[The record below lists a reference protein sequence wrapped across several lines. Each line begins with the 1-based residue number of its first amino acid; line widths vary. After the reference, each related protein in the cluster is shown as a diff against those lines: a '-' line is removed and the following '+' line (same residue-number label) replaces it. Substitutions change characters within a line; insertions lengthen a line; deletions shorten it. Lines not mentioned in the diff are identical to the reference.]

1 MKLKNLTICGFRG
14 FNRLQSIP
22 LDNNIVLV
30 YGLNGTGKS
39 GLVEALEW
47 LFYDEIS
54 RKARSLC
61 KSEYTSDCIKN
72 VHYDEAE
79 NPYIELIIL
88 KDGEEIKLKK
98 ELISATRCKFFI
110 NDVDVS
116 DFSSLGISFDL
127 IHKPILGQSEIKRF
141 VDTEQKDRWEEIS
154 KILGLEE
161 LADIRVSLL
170 TLRKEIEN
178 DPKYVELVKLKDSI
192 EYDLEETQ
200 SLGHFLGLVN
210 ISPYKKGDFKTQ
222 LTSLLKQE
230 FKQQSED
237 IGFYK
242 KLLED
247 KVNLIIKIS
256 SNAEKLEKITY
267 EQDKELGSVILDL
280 VKKGKLLIT

>member
-178 DPKYVELVKLKDSI
+178 DPKFQELNNLKNSI
-192 EYDLEETQ
+192 EYDLKAIGNLVEYIE
-200 SLGHFLGLVN
+200 LVN
-210 ISPYKKGDFKTQ
+210 RVPYVKVKFNEELIEYLKKTFSQ
-222 LTSLLKQE
+222 
-230 FKQQSED
+230 
-237 IGFYK
+237 
-242 KLLED
+242 
-247 KVNLIIKIS
+247 
-256 SNAEKLEKITY
+256 A
-267 EQDKELGSVILDL
+267 
-280 VKKGKLLIT
+280 